1 MRLPLETKHHYGR
14 KYRNKHASI
23 CRTTLCLFLAGSAC
37 SAKEEGELQ
46 IGWSLSWLLLLTL
59 SFACYKAKDPAKQL
73 IHFHFDEGKSHRP
86 FGTITKC
93 DGKVTRIR
101 LYLDVCNKACEA
113 NTKQAP
119 LSECDDQMRWVSC
132 YVAQLCNTVAGGQL
146 YFAVKWVGTCNEFD
160 SDFKQLSKYCHTAGP
175 RKSRQEEIQTA
186 DNKAKSR

>member
-1 MRLPLETKHHYGR
+1 MRKTAEAEHIIRQKQVTEKQKKSNEKTKQLNLNIQSIMRLPLETKHQHRR

-59 SFACYKAKDPAKQL
+59 SFACYKAKDAAKQL
-73 IHFHFDEGKSHRP
+73 IHFPFDEGKSHRP

-101 LYLDVCNKACEA
+101 LYLVVCNKACEA
-113 NTKQAP
+113 NTKEVP
-119 LSECDDQMRWVSC
+119 LSESDDQMR
-132 YVAQLCNTVAGGQL
+132 
-146 YFAVKWVGTCNEFD
+146 
-160 SDFKQLSKYCHTAGP
+160 
-175 RKSRQEEIQTA
+175 
-186 DNKAKSR
+186 